1 MAIKKSSGG
10 KQEIESFPK
19 KTKQGMGLNTKYSA
33 ANTVNIIHNF
43 MPHFEDRTVNMRLI
57 ADNLHR
63 SRVVLQLK
71 AWFNQNIGC
80 FEL

>member
-1 MAIKKSSGG
+1 MMLYKFHNDVNRRKGYP
-10 KQEIESFPK
+10 EFPFEEF
-19 KTKQGMGLNTKYSA
+19 TTKYAA

-43 MPHFEDRTVNMRLI
+43 MPHFEDRSGSIRLI

-63 SRVVLQLK
+63 SRVALQIK
-71 AWFNQNIGC
+71 AWFNKNIGF

>member
-1 MAIKKSSGG
+1 MLHKFHNEVNARKNAP
-10 KQEIESFPK
+10 EFPVVHLIE
-19 KTKQGMGLNTKYSA
+19 KYSA

-43 MPHFEDRTVNMRLI
+43 IPHFEDKSGNLKLI

-71 AWFNQNIGC
+71 AWFNKNIGY
-80 FEL
+80 FDL